1 MKKIVLKRTAICSAL
16 LSAIVMVTGCNDDNS
31 SNNNNGGQQQ
41 TTTEKLTGTVATGAA
56 LAGANIEVV
65 NKNGTTK
72 SVVAGA
78 DGKFSIDVE
87 KGAPYLLKAT
97 KGTGESQVTLYSYA
111 SAAGNVNVT
120 QLTTQAILAANK
132 ADENRDYNSLA
143 EIYTNWAKLA
153 KDSTSDEINAAI
165 DKAAKEV
172 VANLKTVFDANI
184 DTSKG
189 YPNIFKTAFNADST
203 GLDKVLD
210 QVKINGL
217 NSKCTGIGSTYTC
230 NVQYVVNGQPFEWNY
245 SVNTTGLNIV
255 VDLSNNPN
263 IPSGNYNL
271 KVTTSVMGQGASVT
285 INNVPKPTNQSEFC
299 GSNDV
304 TAQLPQGQFKINSCS
319 FNGSV
324 GNINAT
330 VNANGYS
337 VTYDVKYEYS
347 AA

>member
-1 MKKIVLKRTAICSAL
+1 MKKIVLKRTAVLSAL
-16 LSAIVMVTGCNDDNS
+16 LSTVVVMTGCGSDDNDSS
-31 SNNNNGGQQQ
+31 SNNNGQQQ

-56 LAGANIEVV
+56 LAGANLEVV
-65 NKNGTTK
+65 NKNGVK
-72 SVVAGA
+72 KLVVVGM

-97 KGTGESQVTLYSYA
+97 KGDVTLYSYA
-111 SAAGNVNVT
+111 GGAGNVNVT
-120 QLTTQAILAANK
+120 QLTTQAILAINQEP
-132 ADENRDYNSLA
+132 ENRDYNSLA
-143 EIYTNWAKLA
+143 DIYSHWSILA
-153 KDSTSDEINAAI
+153 KDSTIDEMNTAINQ
-165 DKAAKEV
+165 AAKEV
-172 VANLKTVFDANI
+172 VANLKTIFDANI

-189 YPNIFKTAFNADST
+189 YPDIFKTVFSANST

-210 QVKINGL
+210 QVKISGL
-217 NSKCTGIGSTYTC
+217 NNVCTGVGSTYSC
-230 NVQYVVNGQPFEWNY
+230 NVNYLVNGQNFEWNY
-245 SVNTTGLNIV
+245 SVNTSGLNII
-255 VDLSNNPN
+255 VDLGNNPN
-263 IPSGNYNL
+263 IPSGNYTL

-304 TAQLPQGQFKINSCS
+304 AAQLPQGQFKINSCS